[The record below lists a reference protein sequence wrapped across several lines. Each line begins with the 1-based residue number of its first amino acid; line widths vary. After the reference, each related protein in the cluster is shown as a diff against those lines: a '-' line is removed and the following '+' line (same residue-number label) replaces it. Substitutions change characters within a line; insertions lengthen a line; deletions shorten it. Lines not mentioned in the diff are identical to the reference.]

1 MTKTNCIV
9 AVMALAM
16 GLGSVASFAQDQTAK
31 TDGGAASQQNA
42 SSLVPLQDRASKEQV
57 ARLLEVMR
65 LRNQLASTMKALQTM
80 IQGQVAAQMS
90 QVSQNLP
97 GAKELTKEDQAKLD
111 AIQQKY
117 MKMALDVYPIDAMMD
132 DITAIYQRYMS
143 RSDVDAFIAFYSS
156 PPGQHLLDAQPAIM
170 SEYMP
175 VAMKRVNE
183 RSNQL
188 TAEMMKDIAE
198 QVKATTPADEKK

>member
-1 MTKTNCIV
+1 MTKTNCIA
-9 AVMALAM
+9 AVMAIAIGFAPLA
-16 GLGSVASFAQDQTAK
+16 VVAQDQATK
-31 TDGGAASQQNA
+31 THDKTASQPSA
-42 SSLVPLQDRASKEQV
+42 SLVPLADRASKEQI
-57 ARLLEVMR
+57 AKLLEVMR

-80 IQGQVAAQMS
+80 IQGQIATQMS
-90 QVSQNLP
+90 QVSSNLP
-97 GAKELTKEDQAKLD
+97 AGKDLSNEEQGKLN

-132 DITAIYQRYMS
+132 DVTEIYQRYMS

-170 SEYMP
+170 AEYMP

-183 RSNQL
+183 RSDQL
-188 TAEMMKDIAE
+188 AAEMMKDIEE
-198 QVKATTPADEKK
+198 QVKTKTPSDEKK